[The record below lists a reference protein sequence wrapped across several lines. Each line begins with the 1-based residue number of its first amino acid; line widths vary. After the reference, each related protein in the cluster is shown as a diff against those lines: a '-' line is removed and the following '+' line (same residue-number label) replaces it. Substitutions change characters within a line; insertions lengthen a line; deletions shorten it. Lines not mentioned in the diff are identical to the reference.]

1 MMPKSAPTM
10 QARKQDFVRS
20 AIWDAAMDLFA
31 EKGFE
36 QTTIDEIALAAG
48 VSRRSFFRYFS
59 SKNDLMGQGILTYSS
74 ALQDAIKACP
84 RALPPLEVIH
94 RTVLAVATAA
104 ARLPR
109 TRKIV
114 RLALESPAAREAQL
128 SRWAELENAVASA
141 FALRR
146 KGAPAE
152 TPRLCAGLT
161 LSLLDTCFR
170 SWTSQEGEDIALT
183 VDRLFTQLTRL
194 VCPGAA
200 TADQA

>member
-1 MMPKSAPTM
+1 MMPKSSPTM
-10 QARKQDFVRS
+10 QVRKQDFVRG
-20 AIWDAAMDLFA
+20 AIWDAAMDLFT

-59 SKNDLMGQGILTYSS
+59 SKNDLMGQGILTYST
-74 ALQDAIKACP
+74 ALQDAIRACP
-84 RALPPLEVIH
+84 RALPPLEVIR
-94 RTVLAVATAA
+94 RTVLSVATAA
-104 ARLPR
+104 ARFPR

-146 KGAPAE
+146 KSAPAE

-161 LSLLDTCFR
+161 LSLLDACFR
-170 SWTSQEGEDIALT
+170 SWSGQDGEDISAT
-183 VDRLFTQLTRL
+183 VERLFMQLTRL
-194 VCPGAA
+194 VCPEAA
-200 TADQA
+200 TADRA